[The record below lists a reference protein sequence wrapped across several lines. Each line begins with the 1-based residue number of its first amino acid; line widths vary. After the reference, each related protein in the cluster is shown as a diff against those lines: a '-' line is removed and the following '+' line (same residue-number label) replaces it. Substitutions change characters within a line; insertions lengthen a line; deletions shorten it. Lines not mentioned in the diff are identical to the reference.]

1 MKILYFNS
9 NCPNYTSEPLLHG
22 LRILFGNKVVD
33 IPRIDALYIQMN
45 SKFKYKTRG
54 NGFTIYNNLTD
65 NEELQSS
72 RYFWEKDILEYDL
85 YIISDIWEQWHE
97 YIKLKDLVPSHK
109 VVVIDNSNHR
119 IFPIGPH
126 TKRFPFL
133 MFYTLKRNVYFKKNM
148 SRVVNN
154 INSFKS
160 LLSNIIQSF
169 YKPKNLFPIAFS
181 IPKSKITIIDEQFK
195 EKDFTKQIVDRDVF
209 RFVNNSS
216 FNAIGSNNHIF
227 DDEKSF
233 YDDIQKSRFGIT
245 GKREYWDSLRNYEYA
260 ANGCVLCYKN
270 LHLKP
275 NNCSPF
281 GLNES
286 NCIPYTNADN
296 LFSKIRSIG
305 PVEYAKLLKNS
316 YEWIFQQT
324 TDVRARWFIDKC
336 KNAFK

>member
-45 SKFKYKTRG
+45 SKFKHKTRG

-126 TKRFPFL
+126 TKRFPF
-133 MFYTLKRNVYFKKNM
+133 
-148 SRVVNN
+148 
-154 INSFKS
+154 
-160 LLSNIIQSF
+160 
-169 YKPKNLFPIAFS
+169 
-181 IPKSKITIIDEQFK
+181 
-195 EKDFTKQIVDRDVF
+195 
-209 RFVNNSS
+209 
-216 FNAIGSNNHIF
+216 
-227 DDEKSF
+227 
-233 YDDIQKSRFGIT
+233 
-245 GKREYWDSLRNYEYA
+245 
-260 ANGCVLCYKN
+260 
-270 LHLKP
+270 
-275 NNCSPF
+275 
-281 GLNES
+281 
-286 NCIPYTNADN
+286 
-296 LFSKIRSIG
+296 
-305 PVEYAKLLKNS
+305 
-316 YEWIFQQT
+316 
-324 TDVRARWFIDKC
+324 
-336 KNAFK
+336 